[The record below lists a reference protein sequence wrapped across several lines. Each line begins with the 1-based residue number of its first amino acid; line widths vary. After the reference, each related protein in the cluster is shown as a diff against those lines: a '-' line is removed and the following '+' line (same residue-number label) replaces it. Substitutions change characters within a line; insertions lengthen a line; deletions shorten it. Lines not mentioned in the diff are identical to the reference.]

1 MTEDGQAVE
10 VAPTEV
16 SEPAEPAPVAADEV
30 REDGAAREEGRR
42 RRRRGGR
49 RDEAVGEGAPDG
61 VAEGQDAEP
70 AAVAALAP
78 VEPAVEPVVAA
89 AAVAAVAEPVLQAV
103 AEPTA
108 EPVAEPV
115 VEPVAVAQPYVL
127 QIEALAEV
135 AREAGLE
142 WINSDPDKVRAVQ
155 EAIAA
160 EPKPVHVPRE
170 PRPVVLVDEGPLIL
184 VETRRDLASLQLPFE
199 VEAQAARG

>member
-10 VAPTEV
+10 LAPTEA
-16 SEPAEPAPVAADEV
+16 SEPVEPAPVAADEV
-30 REDGAAREEGRR
+30 REDGAARDEGRR

-49 RDEAVGEGAPDG
+49 RDEAAGEGVSDS

-70 AAVAALAP
+70 AAAAALAP
-78 VEPAVEPVVAA
+78 AEPAVEPVVAA
-89 AAVAAVAEPVLQAV
+89 AAAAVAPAAEPVAAAV
-103 AEPTA
+103 AA
-108 EPVAEPV
+108 PVAEPV
-115 VEPVAVAQPYVL
+115 VEPVAVEQPYVL
-127 QIEALAEV
+127 QIDALAEV